1 MFFTNSG
8 DFEIKKN
15 DNARFLTECY
25 TIYAYKLKTSKYTIW
40 SGQDTISYY
49 QRINFSFCSV
59 FAAFWRRQQ
68 AEQTL
73 IIDMVGLWN
82 YESFWCPS
90 TKTCTECSLDG
101 LEIMQLKLKDV
112 NLLFKNVSFDFRKIF
127 YKYLHSWFVLNFDFT
142 NFFFFCTWLNFIK
155 KLIKASYIYHRK
167 SIFDTFS
174 QIFSNLYIS
183 GTNFN
188 SSAKISLLC

>member
-49 QRINFSFCSV
+49 QRINFSFCSA
-59 FAAFWRRQQ
+59 FAAIWRRQQ

-101 LEIMQLKLKDV
+101 LDYAVLVEALWSVILILKAICTYILVVWYEK
-112 NLLFKNVSFDFRKIF
+112 NAQFSFNFKYTFNPI
-127 YKYLHSWFVLNFDFT
+127 
-142 NFFFFCTWLNFIK
+142 NFFEF
-155 KLIKASYIYHRK
+155 
-167 SIFDTFS
+167 
-174 QIFSNLYIS
+174 
-183 GTNFN
+183 
-188 SSAKISLLC
+188 